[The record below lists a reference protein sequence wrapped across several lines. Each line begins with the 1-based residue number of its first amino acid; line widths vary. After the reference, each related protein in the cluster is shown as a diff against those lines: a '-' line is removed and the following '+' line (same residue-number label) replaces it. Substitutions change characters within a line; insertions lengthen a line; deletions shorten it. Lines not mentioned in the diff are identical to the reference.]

1 MRRQVAGGGGG
12 GAPIDGGAA
21 IGERKGGG
29 GPTLVT
35 IVKKRRLR
43 ERRKRNGAEAFE
55 AISRRR
61 IPKFA
66 GVLVVYMALVTKAL
80 FLSLNLLFF
89 ALVSCQHYVSKKNP
103 FAEDGDFNSHNSRD
117 PIPIRQ
123 ESGKHS
129 AEDGERNSHESSD
142 SNNSSNLRESMEDGV
157 YLNVLNCLVDAKLG
171 KPPKEPC
178 CSLIEG
184 LVDLEAALC
193 LLHCHQSQCLGH
205 CRPGRS
211 GFFELD
217 SQLLWK
223 GGSFD
228 FQCPA

>member
-1 MRRQVAGGGGG
+1 MIKQIPMIQATWENLRRW
-12 GAPIDGGAA
+12 I
-21 IGERKGGG
+21 K
-29 GPTLVT
+29 PT
-35 IVKKRRLR
+35 
-43 ERRKRNGAEAFE
+43 
-55 AISRRR
+55 
-61 IPKFA
+61 
-66 GVLVVYMALVTKAL
+66 
-80 FLSLNLLFF
+80 
-89 ALVSCQHYVSKKNP
+89 H
-103 FAEDGDFNSHNSRD
+103 D
-117 PIPIRQ
+117 
-123 ESGKHS
+123 
-129 AEDGERNSHESSD
+129 SSD
-142 SNNSSNLRESMEDGV
+142 SNNSSNSEESAAVDKHNSPNSRNPVQNPGKSLICPVGV